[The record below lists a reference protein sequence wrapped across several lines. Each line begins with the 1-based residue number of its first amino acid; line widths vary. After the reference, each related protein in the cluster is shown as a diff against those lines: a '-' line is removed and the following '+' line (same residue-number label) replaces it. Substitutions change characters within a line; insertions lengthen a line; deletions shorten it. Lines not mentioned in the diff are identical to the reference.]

1 MQDLFSPDVLR
12 AAAEFVIVLDQHRFG
27 AAAFLCLVG
36 LGAAVALAHCRSRSK
51 QRKLRRFK
59 ISADRS

>member
-1 MQDLFSPDVLR
+1 MQDLISPDTLR

-27 AAAFLCLVG
+27 ATAFLCLAG
-36 LGAAVALAHCRSRSK
+36 LAAAVALASRRSRPK

-59 ISADRS
+59 IPIGRS